1 MDKYIFRK
9 RKFLN
14 KSYCKR
20 VIDWFDN
27 DLSVDDKIFD
37 DRRGYVKRYI
47 NLRNDLM
54 FNEVGHLLHVALLEY
69 KSQHPFLKKIPWK
82 IQTNCNFQKYLK
94 GKSYGNEHSERG
106 YDWGVGHCDWDR
118 VLVWMFYLNTIH
130 HKGGTCW
137 PQQKFTSKPRAG
149 DLYIWPADWTHSHY
163 GVAAPVEEKY
173 IITGWCVY
181 QSDKVLT

>member
-14 KSYCKR
+14 ESYCKR

-69 KSQHPFLKKIPWK
+69 KSQHPFLKTIPW
-82 IQTNCNFQKYLK
+82 
-94 GKSYGNEHSERG
+94 
-106 YDWGVGHCDWDR
+106 
-118 VLVWMFYLNTIH
+118 
-130 HKGGTCW
+130 
-137 PQQKFTSKPRAG
+137 
-149 DLYIWPADWTHSHY
+149 
-163 GVAAPVEEKY
+163 
-173 IITGWCVY
+173 
-181 QSDKVLT
+181 